1 LKRHASNDLRPVLLS
16 GSSHPALAQKIADS
30 LGWSLGERVID
41 RFPDGEIKLQIV
53 DQVRGR
59 DVFVVQSIALKP
71 NHYLMELLVMVDALK
86 RASAKSITAVIPY
99 FGYCRQDRKD
109 RPRAPITAK
118 LVANLIEKAGVTHV
132 LTMDLHADQ
141 VQGFFDIPVDN
152 LKGRIVLSPI
162 LQESGLLKEGI
173 VVGPD
178 VGSIKVARSFAQDLG
193 LGFVIVDKQR
203 GGEGT
208 ISVAQV
214 IGEVAGKD
222 VLLADDVCSTAGTLV
237 SAAQACRGKGA
248 RRIMAAVTH
257 GLFVGDA
264 IHKIEAGVI
273 DRVFYCDTIQE
284 TERLASATK
293 LHQVSV
299 APLFACAIQRLLAS
313 ESISSLMER

>member
-1 LKRHASNDLRPVLLS
+1 MKRSESPELRPVLLS
-16 GSSHPALAQKIADS
+16 GTSHPALAQKIADS
-30 LGWSLGERVID
+30 LGWTLGKRTISA
-41 RFPDGEIKLQIV
+41 FPDGEINLQVV

-59 DVFVVQSIALKP
+59 DVFVVQSIALNP
-71 NHYLMELLVMVDALK
+71 DHYLMELLVMADALK
-86 RASAKSITAVIPY
+86 RGSAKSITAVIPY

-109 RPRAPITAK
+109 RPRTPITVK

-152 LKGRIVLSPI
+152 LKGRIVLSPV
-162 LQESGLLKEGI
+162 LRESGLLNNGI

-193 LGFVIVDKQR
+193 LEFVVVDKQR
-203 GGEGT
+203 AAEGT
-208 ISVAQV
+208 VSVAEV
-214 IGEVAGKD
+214 IGDVAGKD
-222 VLLADDVCSTAGTLV
+222 VLLADDMCSTAGTLV

-248 RRIMAAVTH
+248 RRVMAAVTH
-257 GLFVGDA
+257 GLFVGEA
-264 IHKIEAGVI
+264 IHKIETGVI

-293 LHQVSV
+293 LQQVSV
-299 APLFACAIQRLLAS
+299 APLFASAIQRLLAS
-313 ESISSLMER
+313 ESISSLME